1 MCNFLNHW
9 FLAHTVF
16 SDKLNIILLQL
27 PCLKAESI
35 SECTANYEFMLYLLN
50 QMQGDMK
57 IVEQLKQEVAQTQ
70 LPQGTKE
77 LFYRV
82 LDTADVESLS
92 ENERMRYES
101 DLKNYMDTM
110 SCIEFATL
118 TGRAEGLAEG
128 KVSITKSLK
137 AEGIDIFIIS
147 KTTGLTVE
155 EIEKL

>member
-1 MCNFLNHW
+1 
-9 FLAHTVF
+9 
-16 SDKLNIILLQL
+16 
-27 PCLKAESI
+27 
-35 SECTANYEFMLYLLN
+35 
-50 QMQGDMK
+50 MQGDMK
-57 IVEQLKQEVAQTQ
+57 TVEQLKQEVAQTQ

-128 KVSITKSLK
+128 KAEGLAQGKIEGK
-137 AEGIDIFIIS
+137 AEGLAEGMAQEKASIAKSMKAKGLDIALIAEC
-147 KTTGLTVE
+147 TGLTVE